1 MDKILEKEKK
11 KAPPAGKPVRIEGA
25 MTFDQMITEVK
36 TKQEEALKKFKENGG
51 ICQNCGKNKAEY
63 PNGLNP
69 FNCKKCNE
77 EAKVLIKELS
87 KDPGFA
93 MFRV

>member
-1 MDKILEKEKK
+1 MTNKPVKVEKWSFNEMIADVKK
-11 KAPPAGKPVRIEGA
+11 KN
-25 MTFDQMITEVK
+25 
-36 TKQEEALKKFKENGG
+36 EEAFKKHKESGG
-51 ICQNCGKNKAEY
+51 VCQNCGKHKAEY
-63 PNGLNP
+63 PNGLHP

-77 EAKVLIKELS
+77 EAKAVIKELS